1 MAIGLGVHSGGSH
14 LLLRCSSFGSLKA
27 ALSSLGNSTKTTT
40 SLVSSA
46 SFHTGTRSGV
56 QSLRQW
62 QNETPPGG
70 LTEVYVYRPQAKTVW
85 PDEKLGP
92 TFSHVDP
99 RCCLPGN
106 TGTAESFH
114 ASTLPSTT
122 PGGGLANSA
131 SQFIQL
137 QSDILTRYTQKEHQA
152 QTLYSANDY
161 IQHTEHAERYVCAD
175 PGVLETFPEL
185 DGMRR
190 LNCELHEAP
199 TLLKREVSGLFP
211 DRDVISKNLSVIT
224 LSQRTTNDM
233 TGWSNDIEQEREAVI
248 EHFVSAAKELCG
260 RLKNEG
266 YWSDFIDPSS
276 GKPYYGQYTNTTMF
290 ETDEK
295 YRLLG
300 FRIEDLGC
308 CKVISHREF
317 GRNVFVGTIFTDAHP
332 SSGVVQDMF
341 SDMRVVLG
349 AKTSQKT
356 DESITTSTTTPA
368 TTVKPELASS
378 LLPDSDGRNGGGK

>member
-1 MAIGLGVHSGGSH
+1 MASGLASHSGGSH
-14 LLLRCSSFGSLKA
+14 LLLRYSSFGSLKA
-27 ALSSLGNSTKTTT
+27 ALSSLCNSTNKN
-40 SLVSSA
+40 SSGFPSA
-46 SFHTGTRSGV
+46 SFHTGTRSGLG
-56 QSLRQW
+56 SLRQW

-70 LTEVYVYRPQAKTVW
+70 LTEVYVYRPESKTVW

-92 TFSHVDP
+92 IFSLVDG
-99 RCCLPGN
+99 RCCLPGSI
-106 TGTAESFH
+106 GTAESFY
-114 ASTLPSTT
+114 ASSLPSTI
-122 PGGGLANSA
+122 PGGGSA
-131 SQFIQL
+131 KSSQFIQL

-161 IQHTEHAERYVCAD
+161 IQHTEHAETYVCAD

-185 DGMRR
+185 DGMPH

-211 DRDVISKNLSVIT
+211 DRDVINKNLSVIT

-233 TGWSNDIEQEREAVI
+233 TGWSNDIEQEREAMI

-260 RLKNEG
+260 RLKNDG

-276 GKPYYGQYTNTTMF
+276 GKPYFGQYTNTTMF

-341 SDMRVVLG
+341 SDMRVTLG
-349 AKTSQKT
+349 VKNLQKA
-356 DESITTSTTTPA
+356 DESFSTTATPA
-368 TTVKPELASS
+368 STVKPKLASS
-378 LLPDSDGRNGGGK
+378 ILPESDGRNGGRK

>member
-1 MAIGLGVHSGGSH
+1 MASGLAQTGSSQ
-14 LLLRCSSFGSLKA
+14 LLLRCSSFASLKA
-27 ALSSLGNSTKTTT
+27 ALSGLSNSSRTN
-40 SLVSSA
+40 SCVFSSI
-46 SFHTGTRSGV
+46 HTGSNSGV
-56 QSLRQW
+56 GALRQW
-62 QNETPPGG
+62 ENETPPGG
-70 LTEVYVYRPQAKTVW
+70 LTEVYVYRAESKTIW
-85 PDEKLGP
+85 PDDKLGP
-92 TFSHVDP
+92 TFSKVDQ
-99 RCCLPGN
+99 RCSLPGN
-106 TGTAESFH
+106 IGPAELFQECTISPKTGEI
-114 ASTLPSTT
+114 
-122 PGGGLANSA
+122 PGKSA
-131 SQFIQL
+131 SQFKQF

-199 TLLKREVSGLFP
+199 SLLKREVSSLFP
-211 DRDVISKNLSVIT
+211 DRDVISKHLSVIT
-224 LSQRTTNDM
+224 LSQGTTNDM
-233 TGWSNDIEQEREAVI
+233 SGWSNDVEKEREVMI
-248 EHFVSAAKELCG
+248 ESFFSAAKELCG

-332 SSGVVQDMF
+332 SSGVVQDIF

-349 AKTSQKT
+349 GKTTPKA
-356 DESITTSTTTPA
+356 DESIDTSPSTILASPA
-368 TTVKPELASS
+368 TAVKQNLANI
-378 LLPDSDGRNGGGK
+378 LLPESDV